1 MNSLFEAYVTADE
14 SDSGRGIYLDLPAA
28 PEVLQEVTDRL
39 RLPAGKNMQATVT
52 LCSFSPVLSEL
63 LQGQHD
69 LYELDVLARQIAQM
83 DDHAAEMFHAL
94 LCMEKDRTSKES
106 SVSRLLTLAGCTD
119 SCQVIPNVRDDAAL
133 GRLRRREEGGVFT
146 SAGYVTC
153 PQEVLENARLAA
165 SKPLEH
171 GVTVLLQMEDGSRY
185 QLPADGQLP
194 KGAFRCLACAA
205 TAMTDA
211 ISACGDIALV
221 QQLAKTLAE
230 LSPQQLRVCQAAA
243 AATGCPDMRQ
253 ALFVARH
260 PAQFY
265 VYPDIRT
272 PEDVVRSELA
282 VFVNRDIAEKMLPYL
297 DMQRYGE
304 SILKEHNAAL
314 TDYGLVERV
323 QYEPLCS
330 ARVVLS
336 DDECPAPAYGPMTQ
350 QM

>member
-1 MNSLFEAYVTADE
+1 MGSVFESYVTAGE
-14 SDSGRGIYLDLPAA
+14 SDSGRGIYLDLPAT
-28 PEVLQEVTDRL
+28 PEALQKAADRL

-83 DDHAAEMFHAL
+83 DDQTAEMFHAL
-94 LCMEKDRTSKES
+94 LVMEKGRTQAG
-106 SVSRLLTLAGCTD
+106 VTVPRLLTLARSTD
-119 SCQVIPNVRDDAAL
+119 NCRVIPGIHDDAAL
-133 GRLRRREEGGVFT
+133 GGLRRMEEGGVFT

-153 PQEVLENARLAA
+153 PQEALENSRIAVQ
-165 SKPLEH
+165 KPEKH
-171 GVTVLLQMEDGSRY
+171 GATILLQMKDGSRCR
-185 QLPADGQLP
+185 LPSDGQLP
-194 KGAFRCLACAA
+194 TGAFRCLTCAA

-211 ISACGDIALV
+211 ISACGDISLV
-221 QQLAKTLAE
+221 QKLAE
-230 LSPQQLRVCQAAA
+230 LLAEMPPEKLRICRAAA

-253 ALFVARH
+253 ALFVAQH

-282 VFVNRDIAEKMLPYL
+282 VFVNSDIAEKMLPYL
-297 DMQRYGE
+297 DMQRFGE

-330 ARVVLS
+330 ERVVLS
-336 DDECPAPAYGPMTQ
+336 DDECPALTCSPMTQ